1 MPFSFFFGFYLQ
13 FLVVFTS
20 FPLQALEFLSFFIL
34 FPFFVGFTDLYYYV
48 CFSGFYTGKV

>member
-48 CFSGFYTGKV
+48 CFSVFYT